1 MLPGLAQ
8 GNSQGNGKGHN
19 KHADADNDRGK
30 DGGGVR
36 IVFSVHDREVI
47 RDYYYGRNS
56 NLPPGL
62 AKRGGNLPPGL
73 QLKPEDGTLS
83 GTPTLAGVFT
93 FTVIA
98 LRQPTSAPTQSLTQG
113 LSLTV
118 R

>member
-1 MLPGLAQ
+1 MRHVRRTLLWGLVALAILSAACSNDLTITTTALPDGAVGVKYAFQLT
-8 GNSQGNGKGHN
+8 GNEV
-19 KHADADNDRGK
+19 DRW
-30 DGGGVR
+30 
-36 IVFSVHDREVI
+36 SLL
-47 RDYYYGRNS
+47 S
-56 NLPPGL
+56 
-62 AKRGGNLPPGL
+62 GNLPPGL